1 MKPAQDAHNGCCL
14 HTQTSHRGHLSFL
27 TLGEGHGCLAGA
39 GETLSAV
46 GAAGDGSGQ
55 ETAED
60 AVPASARGGRPGRSR
75 GRRWR
80 QPEAQTCSDVAVP
93 DRGEGEG
100 APPDEELRRPAKRG
114 GLARVTGFQDIV
126 DLGKHRAWL

>member
-1 MKPAQDAHNGCCL
+1 MKPAQDAHSGCCL

-27 TLGEGHGCLAGA
+27 MLGEGHGCLAGA

-55 ETAED
+55 ETAE
-60 AVPASARGGRPGRSR
+60 VPASVRGGRPGRSGGR
-75 GRRWR
+75 GWRR
-80 QPEAQTCSDVAVP
+80 PETQGCSDAAMRTGG
-93 DRGEGEG
+93 RGG

-114 GLARVTGFQDIV
+114 GLTRVTGFQDIV
-126 DLGKHRAWL
+126 DLGRHRARL